1 MDKTKYISIQLDEV
15 MEKVLSKQR
24 VVIVDR
30 YNQTFNYPDE
40 LSVAEWFEMPL
51 RGDNASLVDAMGYA
65 NYVRVK
71 FIGKQCNHIKDL
83 TRTQVADLRKAYFL
97 HKIYR

>member
-15 MEKVLSKQR
+15 MEKVLSKQY

-40 LSVAEWFEMPL
+40 FSVDEWFEIL
-51 RGDNASLVDAMGYA
+51 KSKNSDNRYDFY
-65 NYVRVK
+65 YEVK
-71 FIGKQCNHIKDL
+71 SDEML
-83 TRTQVADLRKAYFL
+83 S
-97 HKIYR
+97 

>member
-15 MEKVLSKQR
+15 MEKVLSKEI

-40 LSVAEWFEMPL
+40 FSVDEWFEIL
-51 RGDNASLVDAMGYA
+51 KSKNLDNRYDFY
-65 NYVRVK
+65 YEVK
-71 FIGKQCNHIKDL
+71 SDEML
-83 TRTQVADLRKAYFL
+83 S
-97 HKIYR
+97 

>member
-15 MEKVLSKQR
+15 MEKVLSEQY

-40 LSVAEWFEMPL
+40 LSVAEWFEIL
-51 RGDNASLVDAMGYA
+51 NSKNSDNRYDFY
-65 NYVRVK
+65 YEVK
-71 FIGKQCNHIKDL
+71 SDEML
-83 TRTQVADLRKAYFL
+83 S
-97 HKIYR
+97 

>member
-15 MEKVLSKQR
+15 MEKVLNKQY

-40 LSVAEWFEMPL
+40 LSVDEWFEIL
-51 RGDNASLVDAMGYA
+51 KSKNSDNRYDFY
-65 NYVRVK
+65 YEVK
-71 FIGKQCNHIKDL
+71 SDEML
-83 TRTQVADLRKAYFL
+83 S
-97 HKIYR
+97 

>member
-15 MEKVLSKQR
+15 MEKVLSEQY

-40 LSVAEWFEMPL
+40 LSVAEWFEIL
-51 RGDNASLVDAMGYA
+51 TSKNSDNRYDFY
-65 NYVRVK
+65 YEVK
-71 FIGKQCNHIKDL
+71 SDEML
-83 TRTQVADLRKAYFL
+83 S
-97 HKIYR
+97 

>member
-15 MEKVLSKQR
+15 MEKVLSEQY

-40 LSVAEWFEMPL
+40 LSIDEWFEIL
-51 RGDNASLVDAMGYA
+51 KSKNSDNRYDFYCE
-65 NYVRVK
+65 VK
-71 FIGKQCNHIKDL
+71 SDEML
-83 TRTQVADLRKAYFL
+83 S
-97 HKIYR
+97 

>member
-15 MEKVLSKQR
+15 MEKVLSKEY

-40 LSVAEWFEMPL
+40 LSVDEWFEIL
-51 RGDNASLVDAMGYA
+51 KSKNSDNRYDFY
-65 NYVRVK
+65 YEVK
-71 FIGKQCNHIKDL
+71 SDEMFS
-83 TRTQVADLRKAYFL
+83 
-97 HKIYR
+97 

>member
-15 MEKVLSKQR
+15 MEKVLSKQY

-40 LSVAEWFEMPL
+40 FSVDEWFEIL
-51 RGDNASLVDAMGYA
+51 KSKNSDNRYDFY
-65 NYVRVK
+65 YEVK
-71 FIGKQCNHIKDL
+71 SDEMFS
-83 TRTQVADLRKAYFL
+83 
-97 HKIYR
+97 

>member
-15 MEKVLSKQR
+15 MEKVLSKEI

-40 LSVAEWFEMPL
+40 LSIDEWFEIL
-51 RGDNASLVDAMGYA
+51 KSKNSDNRYDFYCE
-65 NYVRVK
+65 VK
-71 FIGKQCNHIKDL
+71 SDEML
-83 TRTQVADLRKAYFL
+83 S
-97 HKIYR
+97 

>member
-15 MEKVLSKQR
+15 MEKVLSKEF

-40 LSVAEWFEMPL
+40 VSVADWFEMWKSKNL
-51 RGDNASLVDAMGYA
+51 DNRYDFDCEFKSDEMLS
-65 NYVRVK
+65 
-71 FIGKQCNHIKDL
+71 
-83 TRTQVADLRKAYFL
+83 
-97 HKIYR
+97 